1 MQLQLGEVLAKII
14 SSPKEAKEVLKTHD
28 AAFANRPVLLAIE
41 VMSYDNSG
49 MIFAPYDEY
58 WRQMRKLS
66 VMQFLSAKRIQS
78 FRSIREEEVWNLIE
92 GISSSAGLQIVKY

>member
-14 SSPKEAKEVLKTHD
+14 SSPKVAKEVLKTHD